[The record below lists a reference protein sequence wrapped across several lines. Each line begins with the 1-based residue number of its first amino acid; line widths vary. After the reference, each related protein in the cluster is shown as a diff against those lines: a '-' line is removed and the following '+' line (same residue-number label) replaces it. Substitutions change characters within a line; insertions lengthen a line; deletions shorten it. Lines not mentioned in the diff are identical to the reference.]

1 MLQILSLSAV
11 TLPTLPSPSARPAF
25 PFYLPNMGGL
35 IIISPSVWG
44 SPHIHHTCGCS
55 DFSLG
60 VSLCVTKYLFVG
72 LCHLP
77 PVQYARLFSHS
88 NSDKQPHRQD
98 LAIFST
104 TLEPKSLDFFSS
116 FFLLRELY
124 GVFPPFYWFCNLE
137 RPFESG
143 THVPSL
149 QKIILINEKQML
161 SPLVMERD
169 RCL

>member
-104 TLEPKSLDFFSS
+104 TLETKCLDFFFLS
-116 FFLLRELY
+116 FFSGSCMVSFLLSTGSVTLKDPLRVELM
-124 GVFPPFYWFCNLE
+124 
-137 RPFESG
+137 
-143 THVPSL
+143 SL
-149 QKIILINEKQML
+149 HFRK
-161 SPLVMERD
+161 
-169 RCL
+169 